1 MTQEPLS
8 VAFGAARLVSVDARW
23 PEQSPDRPPE
33 TCELRLSMAADG
45 ERYVAVR
52 KQIVHADPPRGAGP
66 QGLAFIGRGC

>member
-1 MTQEPLS
+1 M
-8 VAFGAARLVSVDARW
+8 
-23 PEQSPDRPPE
+23 QSSGGPVGDPTPDHRDVRH
-33 TCELRLSMAADG
+33 CELRLSMAADG